1 MVDVAGRAIR
11 DAEFVAP
18 VTGGG
23 GATSTTMPLA
33 AVVSK
38 VWRPESTLLV

>member
-1 MVDVAGRAIR
+1 MVDVAGRAFR
-11 DAEFVAP
+11 DAEFVAL

-33 AVVSK
+33 VVVSK
-38 VWRPESTLLV
+38 VWRPESTLLS